1 MSEAKD
7 RDTVE
12 TVTMQHI
19 NADEPVAETKVMPQA
34 EPEDAARTEVMP
46 QTSSMDAAQTQVVPQ
61 AVSREDATQPVAR
74 RPEPV
79 EQSEPSEPSDSHEP
93 SGSSVPHGGI
103 PLDEL
108 ARRRQQVADEARRQS
123 HPLGDNTVPMYT
135 GAPFRSAEATAPV
148 EPASVIHA
156 PAPTGVSA
164 GTVVLGVL
172 LVLLG
177 AVAIVMAGM
186 VPNWPFGAVDP
197 WVAAAVSIGAVGV
210 TLVVIAIIWAVTNAV
225 SSRRRERK

>member
-34 EPEDAARTEVMP
+34 ESDGAARTEVMP
-46 QTSSMDAAQTQVVPQ
+46 QASRMMDTAQTQVMSQ
-61 AVSREDATQPVAR
+61 SVSQEDATLPMDQR
-74 RPEPV
+74 
-79 EQSEPSEPSDSHEP
+79 SEPPESSEP
-93 SGSSVPHGGI
+93 SGSSVPRGGI

-108 ARRRQQVADEARRQS
+108 ARRRQQAADEAHRQS

-135 GAPFRSAEATAPV
+135 GAPFRSAETTAPV
-148 EPASVIHA
+148 EPASVIHT

>member
-1 MSEAKD
+1 MSEVKEQ
-7 RDTVE
+7 DTVE
-12 TVTMQHI
+12 TVTMRHV
-19 NADEPVAETKVMPQA
+19 NVDEPVAETKVMPQA

-93 SGSSVPHGGI
+93 SGSSVPRGGI

-177 AVAIVMAGM
+177 TVAIVMAGM